1 MRNAFGPSLASLTI
15 RSCKQPWW
23 EPGNC
28 VCPSL
33 TLLLA
38 FLGGGLSGSAGREGE
53 GEDVLWEL
61 LPGKVVRVTGVG
73 TL

>member
-1 MRNAFGPSLASLTI
+1 MRNDFGPSLASLTI

-33 TLLLA
+33 TFLLA

-53 GEDVLWEL
+53 DVLWEL
-61 LPGKVVRVTGVG
+61 LPGKLVRVTDVG